1 MNVTTR
7 PLRRKS
13 FVVPKYPLG
22 ATPFLFS
29 VGQEKGRD
37 HDRWIVNVR
46 EIHLAEGR
54 LNYEICEAFEES
66 CRNWPFCSYKK
77 EFVEGCKKALVC
89 WLFAV

>member
-66 CRNWPFCSYKK
+66 CRN
-77 EFVEGCKKALVC
+77 
-89 WLFAV
+89 